1 MAKPQHQVAEAL
13 RLVALRLERA
23 LEEGRRTRRL
33 DADDLR
39 ETLLGVADVL
49 DPPRR
54 QKGASGTQT
63 LAGRLPHTT
72 PHVGHVGAFSR

>member
-1 MAKPQHQVAEAL
+1 MAKPRQQVAEAL

-23 LEEGRRTRRL
+23 LEEGRRSRPM

-49 DPPRR
+49 DPPLRR
-54 QKGASGTQT
+54 D
-63 LAGRLPHTT
+63 GRPRSART
-72 PHVGHVGAFSR
+72 